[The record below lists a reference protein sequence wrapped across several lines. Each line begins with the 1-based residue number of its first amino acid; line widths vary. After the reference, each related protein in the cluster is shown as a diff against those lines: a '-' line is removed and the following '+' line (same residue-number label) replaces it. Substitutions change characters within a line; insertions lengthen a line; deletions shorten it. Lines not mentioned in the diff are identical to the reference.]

1 MDDKWFS
8 FVEGDRLY
16 MHRSWTAHA
25 VFEAELRPRA
35 DDCVDVTNLSR
46 NADKRQFNMDDRAAR
61 DLFDRLLTRL
71 ADGSL
76 ISPAPKRSDAKTRHD
91 RHFSMAIDRHFSMA
105 LDIRLA
111 DRLNSGRYQEDPATK
126 RRRNRTF
133 QAGGCPALPV
143 LKAGSDERL
152 TEVLRLGCVA
162 GLAPI
167 AWRVRGW
174 SARNP
179 PLMRPPTPP
188 AISPRTPCKC
198 DELLSLPGCAGRSPS
213 L

>member
-46 NADKRQFNMDDRAAR
+46 NNDKRQFNMDDRAAR

-71 ADGSL
+71 ADGSP

-105 LDIRLA
+105 LDTP
-111 DRLNSGRYQEDPATK
+111 S
-126 RRRNRTF
+126 
-133 QAGGCPALPV
+133 
-143 LKAGSDERL
+143 
-152 TEVLRLGCVA
+152 
-162 GLAPI
+162 
-167 AWRVRGW
+167 
-174 SARNP
+174 P
-179 PLMRPPTPP
+179 PR
-188 AISPRTPCKC
+188 
-198 DELLSLPGCAGRSPS
+198 AGR
-213 L
+213 

>member
-46 NADKRQFNMDDRAAR
+46 NNDKRQFNTDDRAAR

-71 ADGSL
+71 ADSSL

-105 LDIRLA
+105 LDTEHFTVTS
-111 DRLNSGRYQEDPATK
+111 SGPPITS
-126 RRRNRTF
+126 
-133 QAGGCPALPV
+133 ALITDSWTSSARHEP
-143 LKAGSDERL
+143 
-152 TEVLRLGCVA
+152 
-162 GLAPI
+162 
-167 AWRVRGW
+167 AWRSEHVNE
-174 SARNP
+174 ARS
-179 PLMRPPTPP
+179 RAHTQPT
-188 AISPRTPCKC
+188 R
-198 DELLSLPGCAGRSPS
+198 DR
-213 L
+213 